1 VRAIPWSR
9 FWGLAKQGRWSDIR
23 YHLSHGR
30 YPLFWLLAIVALVLP
45 WMFQQFPDPSIY
57 APPAQISGSHIY
69 AGMPVASIPLTILQR
84 TGYVVGYD
92 ERRRNPAWV
101 AYRVPPGD
109 TNLNYDRPDQFDTD
123 RETRAGVSHNDYTR
137 SGYDRGHMAPNY
149 AIATRYGSQ
158 AQRET
163 FLMSN
168 VVPQRPDLNRGP
180 WRELEMDIAGRGGL
194 ANRLGG
200 VWVITG
206 PIYDEQRETLRAG
219 VEIPDAFYKIVI
231 DEVNGYP
238 RVLGFI
244 MPQEATKGANPGDY
258 LASVD
263 RIERLTGLNF
273 LSELEDGLEERI
285 ESAAVTR
292 MW

>member
-1 VRAIPWSR
+1 L
-9 FWGLAKQGRWSDIR
+9 GLAKQGRWSDIR

-45 WMFQQFPDPSIY
+45 WMLQQLPDRSIY
-57 APPAQISGSHIY
+57 APPPTQITASHIY
-69 AGMPVASIPLTILQR
+69 AGQPVAPMPLTVLQR

-101 AYRVPPGD
+101 AYQIPSGNTDSPGA
-109 TNLNYDRPDQFDTD
+109 RPSGFDTD
-123 RETRAGVSHNDYTR
+123 YDTRAHVEHRDYTR

-149 AIATRYGSQ
+149 AVATRYGSR

-168 VVPQRPDLNRGP
+168 IVPQRPNLNRGV

-206 PIYDEQRETLRAG
+206 PMYDKQRETLRSG

-238 RVLGFI
+238 RVLGFV
-244 MPQEATKGANPGDY
+244 MPQEAAKGASPADY

-263 RIERLTGLNF
+263 RIEHLTGLDF

-285 ESAAVTR
+285 ESAVVAR